1 MPPSPLIAKAIC
13 VNEILKRLY
22 EQHAPAL
29 LLYARIWCRFPEDAL
44 QEAMIE
50 LSHQTELP
58 PDPVAWL
65 YQAVR
70 FRAINL
76 HRGEQRRNKRERE
89 VALDRTP
96 FFVDAM
102 QYNTDAAELE
112 VAMKALPE
120 DLRGIV
126 VARVWGGLTFEQIGQ
141 LNGGSSSGVHR
152 RYHDALVKLKEQIS
166 GIPCRGSNNE

>member
-1 MPPSPLIAKAIC
+1 M
-13 VNEILKRLY
+13 NEILKRLY
-22 EQHAPAL
+22 ELHAPAL

-50 LSHQTELP
+50 LSRQNELP

-76 HRGEQRRNKRERE
+76 QRGERRRNERERE
-89 VALDRTP
+89 VAFDRRP

-102 QYNTDAAELE
+102 QSDADAAELE
-112 VAMKALPE
+112 VALKRLPE
-120 DLRGIV
+120 DLREIV
-126 VARVWGGLTFEQIGQ
+126 TAKVWGGLTFEQIGQ
-141 LNGGSSSGVHR
+141 LNGGSSSSVHR
-152 RYHDALVKLKEQIS
+152 RYHQALEKLKEQIS
-166 GIPCRGSNNE
+166 GISCRGFQNE